1 MMAIL
6 QLPSDSLR
14 TKAENSLNISS
25 FESIFL
31 VKKLLENGLFTP
43 LPQEVF
49 SALYACVLFG
59 DKHITTQFSGTG
71 FSDWKHASSRL
82 IDHENSAAHH
92 SAQVAYSSQR
102 QVCGRIDCEIGKQLE
117 AEKRYWH
124 DIIKRVVAVIK
135 FLSERDLPF
144 RGDNEILNS
153 PHNGIYL
160 GVLELISKFDPFL
173 RNHIET
179 YGNKGKGRPSYLSTT
194 ICEEF
199 IEIMGSTVLS
209 VIITV
214 LKEAKYFSLS
224 VDSTPD
230 LCHVDHAAYGYSTIC
245 K

>member
-14 TKAENSLNISS
+14 TKTDNSPNISS

-43 LPQEVF
+43 FHRKYFL
-49 SALYACVLFG
+49 LYICVLFG

-124 DIIKRVVAVIK
+124 DILKRVVAVIK
-135 FLSERDLPF
+135 FLSESGLPF
-144 RGDNEILNS
+144 RGDDEIVNLYS
-153 PHNGIYL
+153 PI
-160 GVLELISKFDPFL
+160 VLI
-173 RNHIET
+173 
-179 YGNKGKGRPSYLSTT
+179 
-194 ICEEF
+194 
-199 IEIMGSTVLS
+199 
-209 VIITV
+209 
-214 LKEAKYFSLS
+214 
-224 VDSTPD
+224 
-230 LCHVDHAAYGYSTIC
+230 
-245 K
+245 

>member
-1 MMAIL
+1 M
-6 QLPSDSLR
+6 
-14 TKAENSLNISS
+14 E
-25 FESIFL
+25 
-31 VKKLLENGLFTP
+31 
-43 LPQEVF
+43 
-49 SALYACVLFG
+49 AC
-59 DKHITTQFSGTG
+59 IQY
-71 FSDWKHASSRL
+71 RL

-92 SAQVAYSSQR
+92 SAQVAYSSQI

-124 DIIKRVVAVIK
+124 DILKRVVAVIK
-135 FLSERDLPF
+135 FLSERGLPF

-179 YGNKGKGRPSYLSTT
+179 YGNKGKGRPSYLSST

-209 VIITV
+209 VIITE
-214 LKEAKYFSLS
+214 LKEAKYFSLP
-224 VDSTPD
+224 VDSYMSCRP
-230 LCHVDHAAYGYSTIC
+230 AYGNNTIC

>member
-31 VKKLLENGLFTP
+31 VKKLLANGLFTP

-49 SALYACVLFG
+49 SAVFCLVTSTLQ
-59 DKHITTQFSGTG
+59 HMQFSGTG

-82 IDHENSAAHH
+82 IDHDNSAAHH
-92 SAQVAYSSQR
+92 SAQVAHSSQR

-124 DIIKRVVAVIK
+124 DILKRVHGTVIK
-135 FLSERDLPF
+135 FLSERGLPF

-153 PHNGIYL
+153 PHNRIYL

-179 YGNKGKGRPSYLSTT
+179 YRNKGKGRPSYLSST

-209 VIITV
+209 VIITE

-224 VDSTPD
+224 VDSTTD